1 MTAKE
6 YLMKLKYLDTEI
18 NRKLEKISALR
29 ASLTSIPAV
38 NTSEERV
45 QGSSTSNDARF
56 VRTLAE
62 INELE
67 IEVNEN
73 IDNFVDEKRKIINQI
88 YQLDNDLHI
97 KILYKKYVEFKDFI
111 LIAEELKYCHQYI
124 LNVHG
129 QALKDFEN
137 VIGML

>member
-6 YLMKLKYLDTEI
+6 YLSKLKILDAEI

-38 NTSEERV
+38 NTTEERV
-45 QGSSTSNDARF
+45 KGGNAAGDARF

-62 INELE
+62 IDELE
-67 IEVNEN
+67 SEVNDK
-73 IDNFVDEKRKIINQI
+73 IDKLVDERYEIINKI

-97 KILYKKYVEFKDFI
+97 KVLYKRYVEFKS
-111 LIAEELKYCHQYI
+111 LNEIADDIKRSYRYVLR
-124 LNVHG
+124 VHKE
-129 QALKDFEN
+129 ALKKFEN
-137 VIGML
+137 SIYI

>member
-6 YLMKLKYLDTEI
+6 YLMNLKVLDTEI

-38 NTSEERV
+38 NTTEERV

-67 IEVNEN
+67 TEVNEN
-73 IDNFVDEKRKIINQI
+73 IDKFVDEKRKIINQI
-88 YQLDNDLHI
+88 YQLDNDLHR
-97 KILYKKYVEFKDFI
+97 KILYKKYVEFKNFNVI
-111 LIAEELKYCHQYI
+111 SEELKRSYRYAISIHK
-124 LNVHG
+124 
-129 QALKDFEN
+129 QALKNFEN
-137 VIGML
+137 SIYI